1 MSRAVKIA
9 GLVVIL
15 GFIILQFFHPGRNL
29 DVIDPENDLPAV
41 VPLPDTVASVLRNS
55 CYDCHS
61 NSTDYPWY
69 SNISPVSWLM
79 DRHIRKGK
87 EHLNMGEFGL
97 LEKRRK
103 ISALT
108 EICEVVESGSMPLKS
123 YQVMHSKA
131 RISEREVEAICSWAE
146 SAALQ
151 ILREG
156 TSEQGKSSHFVTN

>member
-1 MSRAVKIA
+1 MSRALKIA
-9 GLVVIL
+9 GLVIIV
-15 GFIILQFFHPGRNL
+15 GFIILQFFQPERNL
-29 DVIDPENDLPAV
+29 DAIETENDLLGSIQA
-41 VPLPDTVASVLRNS
+41 PDTVASVLRNS

-69 SNISPVSWLM
+69 SNISPVSWFLDM
-79 DRHIRKGK
+79 HIRRGK
-87 EHLNMGEFGL
+87 EKLNMGEFGL

-103 ISALT
+103 VSALS

-131 RISEREVEAICSWAE
+131 RISEREVESVCGWAE
-146 SAALQ
+146 SAALR

-156 TSEQGKSSHFVTN
+156 PSQ